1 LAIAEITLVGAQ
13 IQPAQEPEPSKIK
26 LAAIALRAPEI
37 IAAIISPNPGME
49 LASVTERSETTTA
62 RSGMETISRL
72 SGEITSPGG
81 AQPIGIAT
89 GTGIATIGGMAIIA
103 VSSTGPG

>member
-1 LAIAEITLVGAQ
+1 
-13 IQPAQEPEPSKIK
+13 
-26 LAAIALRAPEI
+26 
-37 IAAIISPNPGME
+37 
-49 LASVTERSETTTA
+49 
-62 RSGMETISRL
+62 METISRL